1 VKRWRFTILQS
12 MGGARTLGCK
22 IGMQLVNSPKGYG
35 AIPQALHWLTVIC
48 VIAGW
53 LLGQLMDA
61 FPKGPPRVS
70 ALWTHMLLGE
80 LVIAFLVAR
89 LVWRILD
96 PPPPLEPTLFGRWLT
111 VVSTFGHFML
121 YGLLVAVPLV
131 GIIVQLKEGRALPI
145 FGLGDVLS
153 PWPRDHET
161 AESILQ
167 VHEVLANALLIL
179 AGIHAA
185 AALIHHYV
193 LGDRTLV
200 RMLPGGSGR
209 SA

>member
-1 VKRWRFTILQS
+1 
-12 MGGARTLGCK
+12 
-22 IGMQLVNSPKGYG
+22 MQLINSQKSYG
-35 AIPQALHWLTVIC
+35 GIPQALHWLTVIC

-53 LLGQLMDA
+53 LLGQFMDA

-80 LVIAFLVAR
+80 LVIAFLIAR
-89 LVWRILD
+89 LAWRIVD
-96 PPPPLEPTLFGRWLT
+96 PPPPLEPTRFGRWL
-111 VVSTFGHFML
+111 VVASTLGHFVL
-121 YGLLVAVPLV
+121 YALLVAVPLV
-131 GIIVQLKEGRALPI
+131 GIVVQLKDGRALPI

-161 AESILQ
+161 AESTLQ

-193 LGDRTLV
+193 LGDRTLA
-200 RMLPGGSGR
+200 RMLPGAPGGS
-209 SA
+209 A